1 MHQSVSDIFCL
12 LYLLFL
18 SAKMSD
24 GVV

>member
-1 MHQSVSDIFCL
+1 M